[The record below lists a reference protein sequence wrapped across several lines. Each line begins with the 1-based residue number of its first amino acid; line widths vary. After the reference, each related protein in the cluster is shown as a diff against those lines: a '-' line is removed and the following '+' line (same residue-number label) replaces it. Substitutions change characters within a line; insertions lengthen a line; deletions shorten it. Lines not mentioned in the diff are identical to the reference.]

1 MLSKVI
7 ALFMAL
13 LIGNPMCCCAMA
25 SLFEDDVPEQTK
37 PNVHSCCSHSI
48 EDSEDE
54 DRPDKP
60 DCCPCFLE
68 KERSLTAAETLFL
81 KADAGEQ
88 IAKALFE
95 TDCSLSL
102 PHLSPVVSHL
112 SKWPPGSLPIP
123 SLRGRLALSCC
134 YLL

>member
-68 KERSLTAAETLFL
+68 KERVRTVRVERDQATVKNE
-81 KADAGEQ
+81 
-88 IAKALFE
+88 
-95 TDCSLSL
+95 
-102 PHLSPVVSHL
+102 
-112 SKWPPGSLPIP
+112 
-123 SLRGRLALSCC
+123 
-134 YLL
+134 LLHDQTKDKKGFSGK